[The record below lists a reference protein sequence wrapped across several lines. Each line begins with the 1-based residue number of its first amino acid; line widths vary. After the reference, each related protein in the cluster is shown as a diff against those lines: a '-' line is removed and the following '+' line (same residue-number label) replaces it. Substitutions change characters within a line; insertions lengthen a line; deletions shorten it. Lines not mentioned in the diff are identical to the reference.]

1 MLPEKQDIY
10 LRHTKE
16 CESRPLR
23 CKIETTTFTDSSM
36 AEAPPDDIV
45 EIVLERGNHGLGFNI
60 RGGVDIPYVQED
72 SGIFVTKI
80 REDGAAFLDGRLK
93 EGDKILEINGHTLKR
108 VTHNEAV
115 QHFVNAGEVVTLKVQ
130 PGAEEAIQQQKENE
144 ENEQGSRNSTSSS
157 RRKPSN
163 AFSTNTL
170 VYISLGAVAA
180 AAAVGFFY
188 FKMRR

>member
-130 PGAEEAIQQQKENE
+130 PGAEEAIQQKENE